1 MSYIPIT
8 FILLLSISPV
18 FSSCTKTE
26 INNSSSVSPGAVIPN
41 VPFVKQKYRLCGP
54 AALTSVFRYYG
65 RDADQDEIAENVYT
79 PELKGSLISDMKH
92 YAEENGFVAV
102 TNNGDL
108 EAVTILI
115 DENKPVILL
124 VDKGK
129 LGLNVQHYYVV
140 FGYNPGKNLFLVHD
154 GKKNG
159 SEISYSKLDKEWKRM
174 NRLMLVINY
183 ED

>member
-1 MSYIPIT
+1 MSYVAIT
-8 FILLLSISPV
+8 FILLLSVSPV
-18 FSSCTKTE
+18 FLSCTKTE

-41 VPFVKQKYRLCGP
+41 VPFVKQKYRFCGP
-54 AALTSVFRYYG
+54 AALTSVLRYYG
-65 RDADQDEIAENVYT
+65 RDTDQDKIAENVYT

-92 YAEENGFVAV
+92 YAEENGFLSE
-102 TNNGDL
+102 TKNGDL
-108 EAVTILI
+108 KAIITLI
-115 DENKPVILL
+115 NENKPVILL

-129 LGLNVQHYYVV
+129 LGIPIQHYYVV
-140 FGYNPGKNLFLVHD
+140 YGYKPENNLFIIHD

-159 SEISYSKLDKEWKRM
+159 NEISYSKLDKEWEKM